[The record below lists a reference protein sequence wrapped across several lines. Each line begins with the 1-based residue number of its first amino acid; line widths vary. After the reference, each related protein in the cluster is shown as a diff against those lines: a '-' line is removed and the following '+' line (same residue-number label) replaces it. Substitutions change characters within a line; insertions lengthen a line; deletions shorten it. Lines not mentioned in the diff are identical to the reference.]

1 MLYWLSAF
9 SDTIGPLN
17 VLRYITFRT
26 GGAMFTALVLV
37 FLLAPY
43 VMAVLGVRQVRP
55 MRSAGLIILSALLI
69 ATLLWANLANGYVWI
84 VLAVA
89 LGFGF
94 VGLRD
99 DYLEAARQSGLSVK
113 VRIALAA
120 GIASVACLALV
131 HLGRPQT
138 ATSLSVP
145 FGKEFDLGWL
155 YIPLAAFIIV
165 AAGNIVNLAD
175 RLYGFVIGPLLL
187 VGLSFGLIS
196 WFAGNSVLAHYLNIR
211 FVPGVG
217 ELAVLCGAVTGAG
230 LGFFWFN
237 APPASIFLGATGS
250 LALGGMFGAV
260 AVATKHEVVLAVIY
274 GLFVTALG

>member
-9 SDTIGPLN
+9 SDAIGPLN

-37 FLLAPY
+37 FLLTPY
-43 VMAVLGVRQVRP
+43 VMAVLGIRQVRP

-69 ATLLWANLANGYVWI
+69 ATLLWANLANRYVWI

-89 LGFGF
+89 LGFSF
-94 VGLRD
+94 VELRD

-138 ATSLSVP
+138 ATSLSAP

-175 RLYGFVIGPLLL
+175 RLYGFVISPLLL

-196 WFAGNSVLAHYLNIR
+196 WFAGNAVFADYLNIR

-230 LGFFWFN
+230 LGFLWFN

>member
-1 MLYWLSAF
+1 MFYWLSAF

-17 VLRYITFRT
+17 ALRFITFRS
-26 GGAMFTALVLV
+26 GGAMVTAQVLT

-43 VMAVLGVRQVRP
+43 VIAMLQARQVRIIHP
-55 MRSAGLIILSALLI
+55 AGLIIVSALAI
-69 ATLLWANLANGYVWI
+69 STLLWANPANRYVWI
-84 VLAVA
+84 VLGVA
-89 LGFGF
+89 LGFGLI
-94 VGLRD
+94 GLRQ

-131 HLGRPQT
+131 HLGRSPT

-155 YIPLAAFIIV
+155 YIPVAAFIIV
-165 AAGNIVNLAD
+165 AAGNIVNRAD
-175 RLYGFVIGPLLL
+175 RLHGFVIGPLLL
-187 VGLSFGLIS
+187 VGLSFGLVS
-196 WFAGNSVLAHYLNIR
+196 WFAGNSVLADYLNIR

-230 LGFFWFN
+230 LGLLWFN
-237 APPASIFLGATGS
+237 APPASIFIGATGS

-260 AVATKHEVVLAVIY
+260 AVATKHEFVLAVIY
-274 GLFVTALG
+274 GLFVTAQG

>member
-17 VLRYITFRT
+17 VLRYITFRS
-26 GGAMFTALVLV
+26 GGAMFTALLLV
-37 FLLAPY
+37 FLLPY
-43 VMAVLGVRQVRP
+43 IAAVPRVGQVRP
-55 MRSAGLIILSALLI
+55 IRLAGLVILSALLI
-69 ATLLWANLANGYVWI
+69 ATLLWANLANRDVWI

-89 LGFGF
+89 LGFGL

-99 DYLEAARQSGLSVK
+99 DYLEAARQSAVSGK

-120 GIASVACLALV
+120 GVASVACLALV
-131 HLGRPQT
+131 HLGRSQT

-175 RLYGFVIGPLLL
+175 RLYGFVIGPLLF

-196 WFAGNSVLAHYLNIR
+196 WFAGNAMLADYLNIR

-230 LGFFWFN
+230 LGFLWFN
-237 APPASIFLGATGS
+237 GPPASIFLGATGS

>member
-26 GGAMFTALVLV
+26 GGAMFTALLLV
-37 FLLAPY
+37 FLLTPY
-43 VMAVLGVRQVRP
+43 VMAVLRVRQVRP

-69 ATLLWANLANGYVWI
+69 ATLLWANLANRYVWI

-89 LGFGF
+89 LGFGL
-94 VGLRD
+94 VGLRE
-99 DYLEAARQSGLSVK
+99 DYLEAARQTGLSGKIGVA
-113 VRIALAA
+113 ITA
-120 GIASVACLALV
+120 GIALVACLALV

-145 FGKEFDLGWL
+145 FGKEFDLGWV
-155 YIPLAAFIIV
+155 YVPVAAFVIV

-175 RLYGFVIGPLLL
+175 KRYGFVTGPLLL
-187 VGLSFGLIS
+187 VALSFGLIS
-196 WFAGNSVLAHYLNIR
+196 WLAGNAVFADYLNIR
-211 FVPGVG
+211 FVPGSG

-230 LGFFWFN
+230 LGFLWVN
-237 APPASIFLGATGS
+237 APPASIFIGATGS

-274 GLFVTALG
+274 GLFVPAQG